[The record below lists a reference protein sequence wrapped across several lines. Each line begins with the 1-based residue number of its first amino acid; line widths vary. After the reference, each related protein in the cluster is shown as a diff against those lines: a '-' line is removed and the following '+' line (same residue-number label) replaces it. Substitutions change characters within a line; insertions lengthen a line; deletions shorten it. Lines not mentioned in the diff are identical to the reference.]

1 MHTLILL
8 IFLGCSRGFIV
19 LSVKWRSQ
27 SGNATSME
35 SSTIKKGSRFFH
47 IWAPRII
54 EKFKGQNQ
62 SKAASIDN
70 DNTNLVI
77 IVIIKVIDET
87 C

>member
-54 EKFKGQNQ
+54 EK